1 MQTCLFFLNFNIFAN
16 NVSGVSVAQIE
27 KALEDGMRE
36 FGRRLWGKHD
46 TFMAAAEGVQWTSA
60 PVAAIPA
67 MMKGKGIIVELLKL
81 NPNACITGKKL
92 DSALL
97 ACQKRESISTSITF
111 EPHDAERLSEKI
123 RVVFFKLRKMTE
135 AKEPLGI
142 I

>member
-1 MQTCLFFLNFNIFAN
+1 M
-16 NVSGVSVAQIE
+16 AQIE

-46 TFMAAAEGVQWTSA
+46 TFMAAVEGVQWASA
-60 PVAAIPA
+60 PAAAIPA
-67 MMKGKGIIVELLKL
+67 LMKGQGIIVELLKL
-81 NPNACITGKKL
+81 NANACITGKKL

-97 ACQKRESISTSITF
+97 ACQKRESCSTSMTL

-123 RVVFFKLRKMTE
+123 RILCCKLRKMTE
-135 AKEPLGI
+135 AKEPLVI

>member
-1 MQTCLFFLNFNIFAN
+1 
-16 NVSGVSVAQIE
+16 
-27 KALEDGMRE
+27 
-36 FGRRLWGKHD
+36 
-46 TFMAAAEGVQWTSA
+46 
-60 PVAAIPA
+60 
-67 MMKGKGIIVELLKL
+67 LKL

>member
-1 MQTCLFFLNFNIFAN
+1 M
-16 NVSGVSVAQIE
+16 AQIE

-36 FGRRLWGKHD
+36 CGRRLWGKND
-46 TFMAAAEGVQWTSA
+46 TFMAAAEVVQWTSA

-67 MMKGKGIIVELLKL
+67 MMKGKGILVELLKL

-92 DSALL
+92 DAALC
-97 ACQKRESISTSITF
+97 ACHKRESISTSVTF
-111 EPHDAERLSEKI
+111 ALHDAERLSEKI
-123 RVVFFKLRKMTE
+123 RVVVSKRKMTE